1 MARVTHGKTHKIP
14 GYKLSRQNETGESKA
29 LIAARLAIVAG
40 AKTYE
45 DKKTGE
51 LFVMCGGQ
59 VVHWENAD
67 PAKIGKE
74 NPK

>member
-1 MARVTHGKTHKIP
+1 MAHVTHSKTHKVP
-14 GYKLSRQNETGESKA
+14 GYKRCSQNESGESKA
-29 LIAARLAIVAG
+29 LRAARLAINAG
-40 AKTYE
+40 TKIYE